1 MSRIIISPDSF
12 KGTITGEEAARAL
25 RDGWS
30 SVAPDDEILLL
41 PQADGG
47 EGTCDVIANAVP
59 DAEWKSTAEPVTG
72 PDGRPVPGRWIVL
85 PSGEAVVELAIPSG
99 LPLMKVKDPRGAQ
112 TRGLGQVLKAAVQAG
127 ASKLSIG
134 LGGSASTDGGVGALR
149 ELGVHFLTSDGHEIG
164 EGGRG
169 LMELASIDSSQMVA
183 PPAGGVR
190 LLCDGTSPLTGP
202 TGSAAIFGPQKGAT
216 PTDVAYLDDA
226 LAHLAQ
232 VAGGEPD
239 YPGTGAAGGTAYG
252 LMVLW
257 GASIVSGAQEVAK
270 LTGLSEELSHADMA
284 ITGEGS
290 FDVSSLAGKAV
301 ATIID
306 AAAQTHTPCA
316 VVAGGFTPEGLAA
329 LDARGIARVSL
340 TELAGHAS
348 RAMAEPAHFLAQAG
362 AQLAGDFHAH

>member
-1 MSRIIISPDSF
+1 
-12 KGTITGEEAARAL
+12 
-25 RDGWS
+25 
-30 SVAPDDEILLL
+30 
-41 PQADGG
+41 
-47 EGTCDVIANAVP
+47 
-59 DAEWKSTAEPVTG
+59 
-72 PDGRPVPGRWIVL
+72 
-85 PSGEAVVELAIPSG
+85 
-99 LPLMKVKDPRGAQ
+99 
-112 TRGLGQVLKAAVQAG
+112 
-127 ASKLSIG
+127 
-134 LGGSASTDGGVGALR
+134 
-149 ELGVHFLTSDGHEIG
+149 
-164 EGGRG
+164 
-169 LMELASIDSSQMVA
+169 MELASIDSSQMVA

-190 LLCDGTSPLTGP
+190 LLCDVTSPLTGP